1 MLLSFKNHFLKESLI
16 LIILGI
22 IDLFF
27 TIYLI
32 FTGLFTEG
40 NPILSFYLQK
50 SLILFI
56 LAKMYLTLVTVFI
69 LEIIK
74 KQNAIFVR
82 NVLRLGIV
90 FYFMIYMF
98 GFIAL
103 NF

>member
-1 MLLSFKNHFLKESLI
+1 MYIKTSLMKESLI
-16 LIILGI
+16 LIFLGI

-56 LAKMYLTLVTVFI
+56 LAKLYLTLIPVFI
-69 LEIIK
+69 LEIVK
-74 KQNAIFVR
+74 KQNAFFIK
-82 NVLRLGIV
+82 NVLRLGIL
-90 FYFMIYMF
+90 FYFLIYMF